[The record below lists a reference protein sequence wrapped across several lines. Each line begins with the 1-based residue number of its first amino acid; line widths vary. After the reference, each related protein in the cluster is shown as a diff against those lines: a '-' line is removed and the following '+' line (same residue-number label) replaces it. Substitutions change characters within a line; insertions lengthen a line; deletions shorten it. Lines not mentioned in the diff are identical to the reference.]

1 MRAMADRG
9 YNMILIRDCTS
20 ALESHDTVAQLLTTR
35 LFIQDIEGHL
45 AFSTTSE
52 DFITA
57 CDL

>member
-1 MRAMADRG
+1 MADRG

-20 ALESHDTVAQLLTTR
+20 ALESHDTVDQLLTTR

-45 AFSTTSE
+45 EFSTTSE